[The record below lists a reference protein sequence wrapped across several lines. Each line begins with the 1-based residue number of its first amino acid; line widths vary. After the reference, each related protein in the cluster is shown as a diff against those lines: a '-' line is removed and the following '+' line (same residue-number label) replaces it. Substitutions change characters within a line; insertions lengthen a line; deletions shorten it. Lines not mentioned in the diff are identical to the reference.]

1 MTFILAIDQ
10 GTTNSKA
17 LLVDEA
23 GRVVARASR
32 PTGIEYPRPGWVQQ
46 DPESI
51 WHSVLGAVGDCLAQM
66 PSEAPGAIGISNQ
79 RESIVVW
86 DRLTGRALAPCISWQ
101 CTRSTAICEAI
112 KASGKASAIEQKTGL
127 VVEPMFSASKATWL
141 LDNIDGLRRR
151 AESGDVC
158 IGTVDSWL
166 VWKLTGGGVHATD
179 PSNASRTLLLNLDQ
193 EAWDD
198 ELLELFSIPSQ
209 ALPEIIPS
217 NGCFGETTDVAGLP
231 SGIPITGVAG
241 DSHAAMFGH
250 CSYSE
255 GSAKATYGTG
265 SSLMMLSRARQPRGL
280 SRTIAWHIDA
290 DPKYALEGNIA
301 STGAT
306 LDWFG
311 RFMNGG
317 EALNGPL
324 PIEEPHSNG
333 VYLVP
338 AFSGLAAPHWNTE
351 AKALLTGITFG
362 TTAKHVARAAMEST
376 AFQVADVLDVME
388 RAAGEPVSEL
398 MVDGGASQSDTLMQ
412 FQSDI
417 IGRPVVRNHCADLS
431 AFGAALLAGLGSGVW
446 SDADAIQALPRETD
460 RFLPRMSEDERNSL
474 LGGWHDALN
483 RATIGSLNPM
493 EAPGCTGTNS
503 E

>member
-1 MTFILAIDQ
+1 MTLILAIDQ

-17 LLVDEA
+17 LLVNDE
-23 GRVVARASR
+23 GRVLARASR

-46 DPESI
+46 DADSI
-51 WHSVLGAVGDCLAQM
+51 WQSVRGAVEDCLAQM
-66 PSEAPGAIGISNQ
+66 PSETPVAIGISNQ
-79 RESIVVW
+79 RESVVVW
-86 DRLTGRALAPCISWQ
+86 DRLTGRPLAPCISWQ
-101 CTRSTAICEAI
+101 CTRSTAICEAV
-112 KASGKASAIEQKTGL
+112 KARGLAGAIEQKTGL

-166 VWKLTGGGVHATD
+166 VWNLTGGGAHVTD
-179 PSNASRTLLLNLDQ
+179 ASNASRTLLLNIGR

-198 ELLELFSIPSQ
+198 ELLEMFAIPSQ
-209 ALPEIIPS
+209 ALAKIVPS
-217 NGCFGETTDVAGLP
+217 NGFFGNTENVAGLP

-255 GSAKATYGTG
+255 GSVKATYGTG
-265 SSLMMLSRARQPRGL
+265 SSLMMLSGAQQPREL
-280 SRTIAWHIDA
+280 SRTIAWRIGA
-290 DPKYALEGNIA
+290 EREYALEGNIA

-311 RFMNGG
+311 RFMNDG
-317 EALNGPL
+317 EAREGPL
-324 PIEEPHSNG
+324 PIEESHSNG

-351 AKALLTGITFG
+351 ARALLTGMTFG
-362 TTAKHVARAAMEST
+362 TTAKHVARAAMESI

-388 RAAGEPVSEL
+388 RAGGKPISEL

-412 FQSDI
+412 FQADI
-417 IGRPVVRNHCADLS
+417 IGRPVVRNHCTDLS

-446 SDADAIQALPRETD
+446 SDTVAIQALPRETD
-460 RFLPRMSEDERNSL
+460 RFLPRMAEDERNSL
-474 LGGWHDALN
+474 LGGWHDAIN

-493 EAPGCTGTNS
+493 EAPACTGTNS